1 MGDFLSLLK
10 NGIIGMAMADQ
21 PAIMTASGWRQDSN
35 GDYVQD
41 QQNNPDV
48 EKLRDNLAVIA
59 GTADGEAG
67 LGFGI
72 EAIQGLI
79 KSGKIGKLLV
89 GPDGKIFNSKINY
102 NPNNYYRA
110 VKKDAIIDA
119 KNTGIIRGSNTSKKV
134 GEGSG
139 PWFGRGRPGFDR
151 DYIIEGTPESAEW
164 IDALKYQKG
173 ITDKLPKV
181 NTNNSGAG
189 KTIYDQ
195 AFQYGNEGFP
205 MTSGNINQTPA
216 ANFTYYKKYPIIGFR
231 EKSF

>member
-67 LGFGI
+67 LGLGI
-72 EAIQGLI
+72 EAVQGLI

-89 GPDGKIFNSKINY
+89 GPDGKIFNSKIKY

-139 PWFGRGRPGFDR
+139 PWFGRGKPGFNR
-151 DYIIEGTPESAEW
+151 DYVIEGTPESAEW

-173 ITDKLPKV
+173 VTEQLPKV
-181 NTNNSGAG
+181 NNNSNTGS
-189 KTIYDQ
+189 TIYDQ

-205 MTSGNINQTPA
+205 MTSGDINKTPA
-216 ANFTYYKKYPIIGFR
+216 SNFVYYKKYPIIGFR